1 MSTESLIPQETDEEK
16 AIQRLVLQGD
26 LGALTK
32 TQQAMYI
39 KLICDQYGLDWKT
52 RPIDIITAQG
62 RTFLYSNRNCFDQL
76 RQKHRVSIKIIDRV
90 ATDQV
95 FYVRAYAEMPDGR
108 CDEAIGAVG
117 ISGLKGEYLAN
128 AMMKAETKAKRR
140 VTQSITAMSLP
151 DETEVETIPEVRAE
165 LQAPR
170 RISPGPAPEA
180 NGMGSIRDMTLR
192 PVEEP
197 TEAQIVELGKESVVA
212 SSQPVGGVPKAK
224 AVARKLPPAVAP
236 VGVKE

>member
-1 MSTESLIPQETDEEK
+1 MSNDALIPLETDEEK

-32 TQQAMYI
+32 TQQAYYI
-39 KLICDQYGLDWKT
+39 KMICDQYGLDWKT
-52 RPIDIITAQG
+52 RPIDIITANG

-76 RQKHRVSIKIIDRV
+76 RQKHQVSIKIIDRV
-90 ATDQV
+90 TTDQV
-95 FYVRAYAEMPDGR
+95 FYVRAYAELPGGR

-117 ISGLKGEYLAN
+117 IGGLKGEYLAN

-151 DETEVETIPEVRAE
+151 DETEVETIPGVQAE

-170 RISPGPAPEA
+170 RISPGPPAIGGP
-180 NGMGSIRDMTLR
+180 GSIRDLTIPKGEE
-192 PVEEP
+192 PVE
-197 TEAQIVELGKESVVA
+197 AQVVELAKESVVVT
-212 SSQPVGGVPKAK
+212 SQALPRAQ
-224 AVARKLPPAVAP
+224 ARPTTKKLPPAVAP
-236 VGVKE
+236 IGVKE